1 MTSSPIISPA
11 AFVASYAVAFSDHNG
26 AATNVSQAA
35 PLPVTVNNGGPL
47 PVSGNI
53 TVANT
58 SAAPLAVSGGVTINN
73 AANAPV
79 PVNVNNSS
87 PLGITGS
94 VTVANTSASP
104 LPVTGSVTVAT
115 ASTSPL
121 AVSGGVTIN
130 NAATAPVPVN
140 TQAAAPTPLT
150 GTASGSTTVGP
161 FPPVIGRAVM
171 LALSGTWMGSVQL
184 LRSTNGGSTYF
195 PLTLGGTAWGLF
207 TGNCCEPVWDESEAA
222 AQLYLQITL
231 TSGSVTYRIA
241 Q

>member
-1 MTSSPIISPA
+1 MTASPIISPA
-11 AFVASYAVAFSDHNG
+11 AFVASYAVAYADRNG

-47 PVSGNI
+47 AVSGNV

-58 SAAPLAVSGGVTINN
+58 SASPLS
-73 AANAPV
+73 
-79 PVNVNNSS
+79 VNVSNSS
-87 PLGITGS
+87 PLGVSGS

-115 ASTSPL
+115 ASASPL

-150 GTASGSTTVGP
+150 VTASGSTTVGP

-171 LALSGTWMGSVQL
+171 LALSGTWVGSVQL

-195 PLTLGGTAWGLF
+195 PLTLGGAVWGLF
-207 TGNCCEPVWDESEAA
+207 TSNCCEPVWDESEAA

-231 TSGSVTYRIA
+231 SSGSVTYRIA